1 MKLDAPP
8 SDLGKV
14 GVWTWPLVTAPA
26 DHIRSAARAIEDMGY
41 GAIWYPESRGRE
53 AIALAAIILGATES
67 IPVATGIASIWAR
80 DANAAAGAAM
90 ALGEAW
96 PERFTLGLGVS
107 HAPSVK
113 ARGEEYRQP
122 VERMAGYLDAMEASI
137 FVGPEPAQPVPVI
150 LAALGPRMLR
160 LAAERTAGAHPYFV
174 PVEHTTFAREIIGD
188 EAYLAPEQAVV
199 LESEPGKAR
208 DAARQHMER
217 YLLLDNYRRQHM
229 ERYLLLDNY
238 RRNLLRLG
246 WKERDLDGGGSDAV
260 VDAIVAWGPP
270 EAIAERVAAH
280 HAAGADHVS
289 IQVLGDPAS
298 VPLAELEVLA
308 SHLL

>member
-96 PERFTLGLGVS
+96 PGRFTLGLGVS
-107 HAPSVK
+107 HAPSVR

-122 VERMAGYLDAMEASI
+122 IERMAGYLDAMEASI

-160 LAAERTAGAHPYFV
+160 LAADRTAGAHPYFV

-199 LESEPGKAR
+199 LESDPGKAR
-208 DAARQHMER
+208 EAARQHMK
-217 YLLLDNYRRQHM
+217 
-229 ERYLLLDNY
+229 RYLLLDNY

-246 WKERDLDGGGSDAV
+246 WEERDLDEGGSDAL

-308 SHLL
+308 SKLL

>member
-8 SDLGKV
+8 SNLGKV

-96 PERFTLGLGVS
+96 PGRFTLGLGVS

-122 VERMAGYLDAMEASI
+122 VKRMAGYLDAMEASI

-160 LAAERTAGAHPYFV
+160 LAAEKTAGAHPYFV

-199 LESEPGKAR
+199 LESDPGKAR
-208 DAARQHMER
+208 EAARQHMER
-217 YLLLDNYRRQHM
+217 YLM
-229 ERYLLLDNY
+229 LDNY

-246 WKERDLDGGGSDAV
+246 WKERDLNEGGSDAV

-308 SHLL
+308 SELL

>member
-96 PERFTLGLGVS
+96 PGRFTLGLGVS
-107 HAPSVK
+107 HAPSVR

-122 VERMAGYLDAMEASI
+122 IERMAGYLDAMEASI

-160 LAAERTAGAHPYFV
+160 LAADRTAGAHPYFV

-199 LESEPGKAR
+199 LESDPGKAR
-208 DAARQHMER
+208 EAARQHMK
-217 YLLLDNYRRQHM
+217 
-229 ERYLLLDNY
+229 RYLLLDNY

-246 WKERDLDGGGSDAV
+246 WEERDLDGGGSDAL

-308 SHLL
+308 SKLL

>member
-96 PERFTLGLGVS
+96 PGRFTLGLGVS
-107 HAPSVK
+107 HAPSVR

-122 VERMAGYLDAMEASI
+122 IERMAGYLDAMEASI

-160 LAAERTAGAHPYFV
+160 LAADRTAGAHPYFV

-199 LESEPGKAR
+199 LESDPGKAR
-208 DAARQHMER
+208 EAA
-217 YLLLDNYRRQHM
+217 RQHM

-246 WKERDLDGGGSDAV
+246 WEERDLDEGGSDAL

-308 SHLL
+308 SELL